1 MLWFRMLL
9 DFLVSVDELSVRF
22 LYTAKL
28 HLQDPRGVFL
38 KFNDLITM
46 CWKSVLRNRRRY
58 KAVMAGIAVGA
69 AGFIIVQTMGDSV
82 EKKMGEHLELL
93 GEATVMKAQ
102 WRNDDNFHP
111 GQYYM
116 SDVKKLKQIPNV
128 MAVAPVVSLYAVDA
142 FFRSNEWSPGVMGI
156 DHDFWKTQTAKL
168 AHGRLIGPS
177 DVVGR
182 KMVCVIG
189 ENVAKHLLK
198 IENPV
203 GQVVGVGSLKFEIVG
218 VLGGIQNNDLQ
229 RMIVLPITTAQ
240 NLFPG
245 LYWIREIYIRV
256 DDWNHVEP
264 VREQALQTLRNSH
277 PGYESG
283 LELIYYPRRLEKV
296 KSTVWLVKMFVY
308 SSLGVTLIL
317 GGLGITSVMLA
328 AIQDRTR
335 EIGLRKAL
343 GAKEEIILLQFLIEA
358 VLISLIAGAI
368 GVVIGIFSVNFL
380 KEPLGVEISK
390 TMLAL
395 SIFIGL
401 FFTILLGIISG
412 IYPSLR
418 ASQMDSVT
426 AMRFE

>member
-1 MLWFRMLL
+1 
-9 DFLVSVDELSVRF
+9 
-22 LYTAKL
+22 
-28 HLQDPRGVFL
+28 
-38 KFNDLITM
+38 M
-46 CWKSVLRNRRRY
+46 CWRSVLRNRRRY

-69 AGFIIVQTMGDSV
+69 AGFIIIQTMGDSV

-102 WRNDDNFHP
+102 WRNDDNYHP

-116 SDVKKLKQIPNV
+116 SDVKKLREIPHV
-128 MAVAPVVSLYAVDA
+128 MAVAPVVSLSAVDA
-142 FFRSNEWSPGVMGI
+142 FFKSNEWSPGVIGI
-156 DHDFWKTQTAKL
+156 DHEFWTTQTARL
-168 AHGRLIGPS
+168 ANGRLIGPS

-182 KMVCVIG
+182 KMVCVVG
-189 ENVAKHLLK
+189 ENVVKHLLK
-198 IENPV
+198 LDNPV
-203 GQVVGVGSLKFEIVG
+203 GEVVGVGSLKFEIIG
-218 VLGGIQNNDLQ
+218 VLGGIQSNDLQ

-256 DDWNHVEP
+256 DDWNQVEP
-264 VREQALQTLRNSH
+264 VWQEAMRVLKESH

-296 KSTVWLVKMFVY
+296 KSTVWLVKMFIY
-308 SSLGVTLIL
+308 ASLVVTVIL
-317 GGLGITSVMLA
+317 GGLGITSVMLS

-368 GVVIGIFSVNFL
+368 GVGLGIFSVNFL
-380 KEPLGVEISK
+380 KGPLGVEISK
-390 TMLAL
+390 AVLTL
-395 SIFIGL
+395 SVLTGL
-401 FFTILLGIISG
+401 FFTLLLGIVSG
-412 IYPSLR
+412 IYPSLK
-418 ASQMDSVT
+418 ASRMDSVT
-426 AMRFE
+426 AMKFE

>member
-1 MLWFRMLL
+1 MNYWQCFCILENHTPGSRGTVELKLDDLL
-9 DFLVSVDELSVRF
+9 
-22 LYTAKL
+22 
-28 HLQDPRGVFL
+28 
-38 KFNDLITM
+38 TM
-46 CWKSVLRNRRRY
+46 CWRSVLRNRRRY

-69 AGFIIVQTMGDSV
+69 AGFIIIQTMGDSV

-102 WRNDDNFHP
+102 WRNDDNYHP

-116 SDVKKLKQIPNV
+116 SDVKKLRDIPHV
-128 MAVAPVVSLYAVDA
+128 MAVAPVVSLSAVDA
-142 FFRSNEWSPGVMGI
+142 FFKSNEWSPGIIGI
-156 DHDFWKTQTAKL
+156 DHEFWATQTARL
-168 AHGRLIGPS
+168 ANGRLIGPS

-182 KMVCVIG
+182 KMVCVVG
-189 ENVAKHLLK
+189 ENVVKHLLK
-198 IENPV
+198 LDNPV
-203 GQVVGVGSLKFEIVG
+203 GEVVGVGSLKFEIIG
-218 VLGGIQNNDLQ
+218 VLGGIQSNDLQ

-256 DDWNHVEP
+256 DDWNQVEP
-264 VREQALQTLRNSH
+264 VWEEAMRVLKESH

-296 KSTVWLVKMFVY
+296 KSTVWLVKMFIY
-308 SSLGVTLIL
+308 ASLVVTVIL
-317 GGLGITSVMLA
+317 GGLGITSVMLS

-343 GAKEEIILLQFLIEA
+343 GAKEEIILLQFLLEA

-368 GVVIGIFSVNFL
+368 GVGLGIFSVNFL

-390 TMLAL
+390 TVLTL
-395 SIFIGL
+395 SVVTGL
-401 FFTILLGIISG
+401 FFTLILGIVSG
-412 IYPSLR
+412 IYPSLK
-418 ASQMDSVT
+418 ASRMDSVT
-426 AMRFE
+426 AMKFE

>member
-1 MLWFRMLL
+1 MNYWQCFCILENHTPGSRGTVELKLDDLL
-9 DFLVSVDELSVRF
+9 
-22 LYTAKL
+22 
-28 HLQDPRGVFL
+28 
-38 KFNDLITM
+38 TM
-46 CWKSVLRNRRRY
+46 CWRSVLRNRRRY

-69 AGFIIVQTMGDSV
+69 AGFIIIQTMGDSV

-102 WRNDDNFHP
+102 WRNDDNYHP

-116 SDVKKLKQIPNV
+116 SDVKKLREIPHV
-128 MAVAPVVSLYAVDA
+128 MAVAPVVSLSAVDA
-142 FFRSNEWSPGVMGI
+142 FFKSNEWSPGVIGI
-156 DHDFWKTQTAKL
+156 DHEFWTTQTARL
-168 AHGRLIGPS
+168 ANGRLIGPS

-182 KMVCVIG
+182 KMVCVVG
-189 ENVAKHLLK
+189 ENVVKHLLK
-198 IENPV
+198 LDNPV
-203 GQVVGVGSLKFEIVG
+203 GEVVGVGSLKFEIIG
-218 VLGGIQNNDLQ
+218 VLGGIQSNDLQ

-256 DDWNHVEP
+256 DDWNQVEP
-264 VREQALQTLRNSH
+264 VWQEAMRVLKESH

-296 KSTVWLVKMFVY
+296 KSTVWLVKMFIY
-308 SSLGVTLIL
+308 ASLVVTVIL
-317 GGLGITSVMLA
+317 GGLGITSVMLS

-368 GVVIGIFSVNFL
+368 GVGLGIFSVNFL
-380 KEPLGVEISK
+380 KGPLGVEISK
-390 TMLAL
+390 AVLTL
-395 SIFIGL
+395 SVLTGL
-401 FFTILLGIISG
+401 FFTLLLGIVSG
-412 IYPSLR
+412 IYPSLK
-418 ASQMDSVT
+418 ASRMDSVT
-426 AMRFE
+426 AMKFE

>member
-1 MLWFRMLL
+1 
-9 DFLVSVDELSVRF
+9 
-22 LYTAKL
+22 
-28 HLQDPRGVFL
+28 
-38 KFNDLITM
+38 M
-46 CWKSVLRNRRRY
+46 CWRSVLRNRRRY

-69 AGFIIVQTMGDSV
+69 AGFIIIQTMGDSV

-102 WRNDDNFHP
+102 WRNDDNYHP

-116 SDVKKLKQIPNV
+116 SDVKKLRDIPHV
-128 MAVAPVVSLYAVDA
+128 MAVAPVVSLSAVDA
-142 FFRSNEWSPGVMGI
+142 FFKSNEWSPGIIGI
-156 DHDFWKTQTAKL
+156 DHEFWATQTARL
-168 AHGRLIGPS
+168 ANGRLIGPS

-182 KMVCVIG
+182 KMVCVVG
-189 ENVAKHLLK
+189 ENVVKHLLK
-198 IENPV
+198 LDNPV
-203 GQVVGVGSLKFEIVG
+203 GEVVGVGSLKFEIIG
-218 VLGGIQNNDLQ
+218 VLGGIQSNDLQ

-240 NLFPG
+240 SLFPG

-264 VREQALQTLRNSH
+264 VWEEAMRVLRESH

-296 KSTVWLVKMFVY
+296 KSTVWLVKMFIYAALV
-308 SSLGVTLIL
+308 VTVIL
-317 GGLGITSVMLA
+317 GGLGITSVMLT

-358 VLISLIAGAI
+358 VLISLIAGFI
-368 GVVIGIFSVNFL
+368 GVVLGVFSVNFL

-390 TMLAL
+390 AVLTL
-395 SIFIGL
+395 SVLTGL
-401 FFTILLGIISG
+401 LFTLLLGIVSG
-412 IYPSLR
+412 IYPSLK
-418 ASQMDSVT
+418 ASRMDSVT
-426 AMRFE
+426 AMKFE